1 LPVSALIGKLHN
13 IWMAGIPEEMPAFS
27 FILRPIPLQK
37 IVCMTIL
44 LVDDDEDDR
53 KLFIEAAK
61 EFDSTITCLTASDG
75 MEALWWLQDEAR
87 NVPDYI
93 FLDLR
98 MPGLSG
104 EECLIEIKKA
114 SRMATVPVIVYTT
127 SRDVQESVRL
137 KQLGATHFMTKPF
150 APEDVYYM
158 VAFVLGERW

>member
-1 LPVSALIGKLHN
+1 
-13 IWMAGIPEEMPAFS
+13 MAGIPEEMPAFS